1 MIKNNRISTLLFL
14 VLLLFIACQNN
25 TNKKHTEKEVI
36 KITDTY
42 SVDGV
47 DLELLQS
54 GDKADIKITS
64 KDRKVKG
71 KLKISPPCYF
81 LKRWGKVQSFAYSEV
96 GVEHTLI
103 VLGDTVGMDR
113 KRYFGI
119 VEDNKICGV
128 AIQGIL
134 IKKDSVIITE
144 RVMDGGFACKDSGR
158 DEKDYWDFAHTRET
172 VKNARNPKYR

>member
-1 MIKNNRISTLLFL
+1 MIKNKKIGTLFCLLL
-14 VLLLFIACQNN
+14 VLFIACQND
-25 TNKKHTEKEVI
+25 TNKKNTRKEVI

-47 DLELLQS
+47 DFELLQN
-54 GDKADIKITS
+54 GDKAEIKIIS
-64 KDRKVKG
+64 KDRVVTG

-81 LKRWGKVQSFAYSEV
+81 LKRLGNVQSFSYPDIQ
-96 GVEHTLI
+96 VEHTLI

-113 KRYFGI
+113 KRHFGV

-144 RVMDGGFACKDSGR
+144 RVLDGGFACEDSGR
-158 DEKDYWDFAHTRET
+158 DEKDYWDFAHRRET
-172 VKNARNPKYR
+172 VKDARNPKYR